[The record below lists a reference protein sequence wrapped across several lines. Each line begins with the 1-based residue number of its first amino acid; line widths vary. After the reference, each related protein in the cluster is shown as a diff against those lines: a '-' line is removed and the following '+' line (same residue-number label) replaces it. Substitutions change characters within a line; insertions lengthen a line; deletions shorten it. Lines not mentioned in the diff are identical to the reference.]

1 MKMTNSGS
9 PLNGRDHS
17 SIRKPTGQILVVD
30 FPYEME
36 VQIISFDVLQ
46 EVAGD
51 KGGNQV
57 TPKPRRSLP
66 HVPCIL

>member
-1 MKMTNSGS
+1 MTNLGS
-9 PLNGRDHS
+9 PLNGIDHS
-17 SIRKPTGQILVVD
+17 SIRKPTCQILVVD

-46 EVAGD
+46 VVAGD
-51 KGGNQV
+51 RGAIQL

-66 HVPCIL
+66 HLPCIL